1 MSDAVMLCMSSISS
15 QRNEERAQSVE
26 HSCKQALSQ
35 WKLFCDKTHENFV
48 GRPDM
53 LMINRVRIACMTGFF
68 FLDHGFEM
76 KKKKKNN

>member
-1 MSDAVMLCMSSISS
+1 MSDAVMLCMSLMSS

-53 LMINRVRIACMTGFF
+53 LMINRVRIAYMTGFF
-68 FLDHGFEM
+68 FRSWFRDE
-76 KKKKKNN
+76 KEKKNN